1 MSERVALT
9 VNELMQVLSGY
20 PADLRVVVN
29 GYEDGYD
36 DLSPRQISVV
46 KIALNT
52 GKDEWEGEHGDPDGP
67 IDGAEVVEALVLRRV
82 SN

>member
-1 MSERVALT
+1 MSVY
-9 VNELMQVLSGY
+9 ELIRLLEQH
-20 PADLRVVVN
+20 PPDLRVVVN

-36 DLSPRQISVV
+36 DLTPEQLSLV

-52 GKDEWEGEHGDPDGP
+52 GNHPWEGQHGDPNGLTKSAPKD
-67 IDGAEVVEALVLRRV
+67 AEVVEALVLRRV

>member
-1 MSERVALT
+1 MT
-9 VNELMQVLSGY
+9 VGELIQLLKVKAQ
-20 PADLRVVVN
+20 PPNLRVVVN

-36 DLSPRQISVV
+36 DLSPKQLSLV

-52 GKDEWEGEHGDPDGP
+52 GKHPWKGQYEDPNGLK
-67 IDGAEVVEALVLRRV
+67 DGAEVMEALVLRRT